1 MCYKS
6 EMDEFGSAI
15 YQKAFLRDE
24 GSEWNFF
31 VFEERRTCFATQYPF
46 GIFPKKELEN
56 VKKYF
61 DFFEEHRYEFLKEEK
76 K

>member
-1 MCYKS
+1 M
-6 EMDEFGSAI
+6 E
-15 YQKAFLRDE
+15 L
-24 GSEWNFF
+24 F

-46 GIFPKKELEN
+46 GFFPKKELEN